1 MKRRATLVLLCSLA
15 LSACG
20 FKLKGLYEVPEALQ
34 QLVMVEQSAQ
44 PTALGRELVKQLSGS
59 GVVISESAPYRLELG
74 TARYN
79 KRALTLSGT
88 ADALEYELSGS
99 VEFALYSSD
108 NEVPLIERTVRAE
121 RSFSARDPDNT
132 ATEVTTLALETIES
146 SYTTELNRALADQ
159 IVRQYLSYAPAN

>member
-1 MKRRATLVLLCSLA
+1 MKRRATLVLLSSLA

-74 TARYN
+74 TVRYN
-79 KRALTLSGT
+79 KRALTLS
-88 ADALEYELSGS
+88 ARAEALEYELSGR
-99 VEFALYSSD
+99 VNFALYQGD
-108 NEVPLIERTVRAE
+108 NETPVLEREVRAD
-121 RSFSARDPDNT
+121 RSYSENSN
-132 ATEVTTLALETIES
+132 TLALESLES
-146 SYTTELNRALADQ
+146 RYQAELNRALADQ

>member
-59 GVVISESAPYRLELG
+59 GVAISESAPYRLELG

-79 KRALTLSGT
+79 KRALTLS
-88 ADALEYELSGS
+88 ARAEALEYELSGRVS
-99 VEFALYSSD
+99 FALYQGD
-108 NEVPLIERTVRAE
+108 NETPVLEREVRAD
-121 RSFSARDPDNT
+121 RSYSENSN
-132 ATEVTTLALETIES
+132 TLALESLES
-146 SYTTELNRALADQ
+146 SYQADLNRALADQ

>member
-44 PTALGRELVKQLSGS
+44 PTELGRELVKQLSSS
-59 GVVISESAPYRLELG
+59 GVAISESAPYRLVLG
-74 TARYN
+74 TAKYN
-79 KRALTLSGT
+79 KRTLTLS
-88 ADALEYELSGS
+88 ARAEALEYELSGRVS
-99 VEFALYSSD
+99 FALYQGDNETPVLEREVRADRSYSD
-108 NEVPLIERTVRAE
+108 NAN
-121 RSFSARDPDNT
+121 A
-132 ATEVTTLALETIES
+132 LALESLES
-146 SYTTELNRALADQ
+146 GYQAELNRRLADQ